1 MKKKTTASLVTL
13 TILALSSL
21 YGCKPHDVPAKSKG
35 YSVSA
40 VDLATG
46 ITSEALIQAFRRNG
60 FQTTDGETFEQI
72 IPGDTPSGAFLGI
85 VALRDTTVQG
95 PNEFVVGVGSDTVFW
110 YESHNVIGDAVVDW
124 EAHVKNR
131 IKLVEALA
139 VDKM

>member
-1 MKKKTTASLVTL
+1 MKTKTTASLVTL

-21 YGCKPHDVPAKSKG
+21 SGWKPHDVPAKSTG

-46 ITSEALIQAFRRNG
+46 VTPEALMQAFQRNG
-60 FQTTDGETFEQI
+60 FQTINGETFEQI
-72 IPGDTPSGAFLGI
+72 IPGDTPSDAYLGI

-110 YESHNVIGDAVVDW
+110 YESHNVVGDAVVDW

-139 VDKM
+139 VNKI